1 VGTRLFD
8 YLFTQIRKSHDN
20 EREITMSKIPKTTS
34 CICKKQGCWGDGN
47 NHIPAYCYANNHIN
61 ALDNANKKYSEETT
75 IDYYKSAS
83 LVSSKYDGMRP
94 RIAEAI
100 DFVKEMGFHKIG
112 FAACLA
118 FEYEMK
124 TIREIFVKEE
134 LEPIIVGCQIGN
146 STPGDRGVAELL
158 KYSNSTCNPI
168 GQAEILNEE
177 STQLNFIVG
186 LYMGHDILFSEYSS
200 APVSTLV
207 VKDRMTGNNPVAAL
221 HGYHLRKSLLGI
233 DRWEK

>member
-1 VGTRLFD
+1 
-8 YLFTQIRKSHDN
+8 
-20 EREITMSKIPKTTS
+20 
-34 CICKKQGCWGDGN
+34 
-47 NHIPAYCYANNHIN
+47 
-61 ALDNANKKYSEETT
+61 
-75 IDYYKSAS
+75 
-83 LVSSKYDGMRP
+83 MRP
-94 RIAEAI
+94 RIAEAL

-118 FEYEMK
+118 FEHEMK

-134 LEPIIVGCQIGN
+134 LDPIIVGCQIGN

-186 LYMGHDILFSEYSS
+186 LCMGHDILFSEYSRAS
-200 APVSTLV
+200 VSTLV
-207 VKDRMTGNNPVAAL
+207 VKDRMTGNNP
-221 HGYHLRKSLLGI
+221 GIPDPILLVRLDMIRHVRQI
-233 DRWEK
+233 DLMLTLYFKFQGSISKIAVVNFILYPLLPDSFV